1 MTLIYLLL
9 ALLAERLI
17 SKPDNCHGNFYID
30 KYISWLERK
39 QYLNTTTTASV
50 MWMLWL
56 LPGALFTV
64 ALMMLNSGLIDF
76 VATIFVLFLA
86 VGCPELRNTYKCYL
100 QAANRGDIQACDMY
114 TQQLGLASY
123 EPRSFG
129 QHLIWLNYQR
139 YAAPMIMFVVL
150 GVFGVIAYGCLRAL
164 HGYSQANNLQAQP
177 ALAKILHV
185 IDWVPIRITA
195 FGFLLVGH
203 FSRALPK
210 WISLLFDT
218 NKHAKLVLAEVA
230 TAAED
235 VTCADDDITTE
246 PTTLVQLAKRN
257 VLFILSVV
265 AVLTLSGLLP

>member
-17 SKPDNCHGNFYID
+17 RKPDNCHGNFYID

-39 QYLNTTTTASV
+39 DYLNTHSSTSV
-50 MWMLWL
+50 LWLMWL
-56 LPGALFTV
+56 LPGALFAA
-64 ALMMLNSGLIDF
+64 ALMMLDSGFIDF
-76 VATIFVLFLA
+76 FATLFVLFLA

-114 TQQLGLASY
+114 TQQLGLDSY

-139 YAAPMIMFVVL
+139 YAAPMIMFVL
-150 GVFGVIAYGCLRAL
+150 FGVFGVIAYGCLRAL
-164 HGYSQANNLQAQP
+164 HGYSQAKTLQEQP

-185 IDWVPIRITA
+185 IDWLPIRITA

-218 NKHAKLVLAEVA
+218 TKHAKLVLAEVA

-235 VTCADDDITTE
+235 VNCPADDITTE

-257 VLFILSVV
+257 VLFILTVV
-265 AVLTLSGLLP
+265 AVLTLSGLIA